1 MMLFPSVAGI
11 VLLLSIAGVIVSW
24 LRRVDAIEPLRSL
37 LSLDSGTLYD
47 WETTYMYSGAAY
59 VRKVTLDNQ
68 TTEEYC
74 HGSDYHDKVIHVD
87 VDVYFGGSWACPAL
101 SQPQPRCETTV
112 QSEVSC
118 DNLVFD
124 IEYVNEGMPLTTPTP
139 KENATAQDYYDAVQR
154 RYHNSDNA
162 NINNDDYDPYGFN
175 DDDAY
180 DPDSRPPS
188 SDSNW
193 FVPRDSNWF
202 IFTESIVGNC
212 GTCEAMSAP
221 IISGLT
227 DRGCRATTDAHVFLG
242 ATIAACVFLGAT
254 IAARHQRPF
263 APIGSGNE

>member
-74 HGSDYHDKVIHVD
+74 HGSDYDDKVIHVD

-101 SQPQPRCETTV
+101 SKPQPRCETTV
-112 QSEVSC
+112 QSEVTC

-124 IEYVNEGMPLTTPTP
+124 IEYFNEGMYQTTSTP

-188 SDSNW
+188 RDSNW
-193 FVPRDSNWF
+193 FV
-202 IFTESIVGNC
+202 FTESIVGNC